1 MKEQVWNE
9 YEVFERLVSEKRYAE
24 LSGDELRLV
33 NQFITNEQEY
43 DAIRMSGLDMKRW
56 FRENPV
62 VGATDKTLS
71 GLKREF
77 KQAHRP
83 QVSFAWWKVTVGYAM
98 TAIMFGFGGWWLAQS
113 EKPTTLTRLEQVLV
127 PDTIYVATKPDTVVR
142 EKIIYRDRPVILTT
156 TNRQNETPITKGV
169 SMKEK
174 EELDKLLVS
183 GSE

>member
-1 MKEQVWNE
+1 MKEHVWSE

-24 LSGDELRLV
+24 LSGDELKLV
-33 NQFITNEQEY
+33 NQFITNEEEY
-43 DAIRMSGLDMKRW
+43 DAFRMSGLDMKKW

-71 GLKREF
+71 GLKQEF
-77 KQAHRP
+77 KRAHQP
-83 QVSFAWWKVTVGYAM
+83 QISFAWWKVTVGYAV
-98 TAIMFGFGGWWLAQS
+98 AAFVFGLGGWWLGQS
-113 EKPTTLTRLEQVLV
+113 EKPTTLTRIERVLV

-156 TNRQNETPITKGV
+156 TNQLIETPVTKGV

-183 GSE
+183 GTE